1 MFHTGELA
9 AQRKAGVRKQAERTG
24 GMVRTEMPTAAAA
37 FLAAQPLL
45 AIGAAD
51 QNQRMWSS
59 VLTGRPGFLRAEPGG
74 ETVEID
80 ALPLPTDPLAEAL
93 TRPTRIGAIALDP
106 GTRRRMRING
116 LAMPWPNGLHL
127 VADQVYGNCP
137 RYIQRRTA
145 SPRAATP
152 EVVSDSLGEAERAL
166 ITRAD
171 TFFIATSSAEG
182 DADTSH
188 RGGNPGFVKVD
199 GNRLTWPDYPGNALM
214 MTLGNLE
221 QNPSAGL
228 LFPDWDTGATL
239 QLSGAARVDW
249 AHPDHL
255 VHFEVDRV
263 LRTGDALP
271 LSWTPPEYSPHN
283 P

>member
-9 AQRKAGVRKQAERTG
+9 AQRKAGVREQAERIG

-45 AIGAAD
+45 VIGAAD
-51 QNQRMWSS
+51 QAGRMWSS
-59 VLTGRPGFLRAEPGG
+59 ALTGRPGFLRAEAGG
-74 ETVEID
+74 ETVEIS
-80 ALPLPTDPLAEAL
+80 ARPLPTDPLAEAL
-93 TRPTRIGAIALDP
+93 TRPAPIGAIALDP

-116 LAMPWPNGLHL
+116 LALPTPDGLRL
-127 VADQVYGNCP
+127 VIDQVYGNCP
-137 RYIQRRTA
+137 RFIQRRLST
-145 SPRAATP
+145 PRAAVP
-152 EVVSDSLGEAERAL
+152 EVISDELGQAERA
-166 ITRAD
+166 IIRRAD
-171 TFFIATSSAEG
+171 TFFIATISAEN
-182 DADTSH
+182 DADSSH

-199 GNRLTWPDYPGNALM
+199 GNRLSWPDYPGNALM

-221 QNPSAGL
+221 QNPAAGL

-239 QLSGAARVDW
+239 QLSGTALVDW

-263 LRTGDALP
+263 LRTADALP
-271 LSWTPPEYSPHN
+271 LRWTPPEYSPHN